1 MLIRSEVGLL
11 PADDATREWFGKL
24 RIGSSVVAKV
34 SSPRNPLFH
43 RKFFALLNYAFEH
56 WADEQSKYALGLE
69 YKGERVQPD
78 FERFRKDITIL
89 AGKHHA
95 VVNIKGEVR
104 VEADSISFGSMAE
117 DEFQKLYSQVI
128 EVLLTRVFKASHWT
142 EQALRDVIDGLVEF
156 A

>member
-11 PADDATREWFGKL
+11 PADNKTRAWFDKL
-24 RIGSSVVAKV
+24 KIGASVAAQVTQ
-34 SSPRNPLFH
+34 PRNPAFH
-43 RKFFALLNYAFEH
+43 RKFFALLQYGFEH
-56 WADEQSKYALGLE
+56 WADTQKGLE
-69 YKGERVQPD
+69 YKGESVQPD

-89 AGKHHA
+89 AGRHHA
-95 VVNIKGEVR
+95 VVNIRGEVR
-104 VEADSISFGSMAE
+104 VEADSISFGSMTE